1 DENKMEFFIDN
12 RKTFEVMRNPEEP
25 WCVDIPQYII
35 LNHAVGRHSGPVP
48 DDVSEMSFYVDYVRV
63 YQ

>member
-1 DENKMEFFIDN
+1 MKHRYFTLIELL
-12 RKTFEVMRNPEEP
+12 EEP
-25 WCVDIPQYII
+25 WCVDTPQYII